1 MTNCETSRE
10 NDQFKGYQNKAT
22 VSNKKLRETKS
33 NMFSNYIKNPIED
46 QPKSKFRGNN
56 PESNIKLTEKQK
68 PLKDDVDVDDEDED
82 DILIF
87 SERPNEQ
94 IPVPHQMSTI
104 SQKIFSKGMEQ
115 KDPLKKT
122 ETLSY
127 CESNTDLICQDDY
140 TFMTF
145 SKERK
150 FNDKEET
157 PDMITKISTPQIE
170 EKLETPESL
179 KGMDRENK
187 ELKERYFNN
196 DSGIKNNIAN
206 RDNDI
211 FEITIDPNSNEYN
224 KVNDIIKSKSDKLI
238 LNKVIKV
245 EKEISNSIKIA
256 EYDKFDHYFEV
267 NERFASD
274 VHNPAPIRKRNS
286 VRDADAL
293 GIQNW
298 ADDSRDSN
306 HNSKHK

>member
-1 MTNCETSRE
+1 MTNCEISRE

-33 NMFSNYIKNPIED
+33 NMFSNYIKNPIEA

-56 PESNIKLTEKQK
+56 LESKSKLTEKQK
-68 PLKDDVDVDDEDED
+68 PLKDDVDLDDEDED
-82 DILIF
+82 DIMIF

-104 SQKIFSKGMEQ
+104 SQKIFSKGMEK

-127 CESNTDLICQDDY
+127 CESNPDLICQDDY

-238 LNKVIKV
+238 LNKEIKV
-245 EKEISNSIKIA
+245 EKEISNSIKLT
-256 EYDKFDHYFEV
+256 ENDKFDHYFEV
-267 NERFASD
+267 NECFASD
-274 VHNPAPIRKRNS
+274 VHNPANIRKRNS
-286 VRDADAL
+286 VKDADAL
-293 GIQNW
+293 GIQN
-298 ADDSRDSN
+298 
-306 HNSKHK
+306 